1 MKKILI
7 LVTLAVAVALG
18 FSAARLW
25 LKPQPIELEA
35 ATWFG
40 DQARKLPAFELTDH
54 NHKAFNN
61 RSLQGKWTLMF
72 FGYTHCPDI
81 CPDTLQVLADTMRQI
96 DNEAIRQQLQ
106 IVFISVDPERDT
118 LDAMKAYVGYFNPA
132 FLSATA
138 DIEQVKLLTDAV
150 GVLHYIVKSDEDDRY
165 EVAHSAVMPLIDPK
179 GRYTAIFSAPHN
191 SEMIAADLKRLIQP

>member
-18 FSAARLW
+18 FSVAKLV
-25 LKPQPIELEA
+25 LKPPPVELDV

-40 DQARKLPAFELTDH
+40 DQARKLPAFGLTDH
-54 NHKAFNN
+54 NRQAFNN

-138 DIEQVKLLTDAV
+138 DIDQVNVLTEAL
-150 GVLHYIVKSDEDDRY
+150 GILHYIVKTEDTDRY
-165 EVAHSAVMPLIDPK
+165 EVAHSAVIPLIDPE
-179 GRYTAIFSAPHN
+179 GRYTAIFNAPHD
-191 SEMIAADLKRLIQP
+191 SEMIASDLKRLIQP